1 VKRNVV
7 RAPNGRTERVVPRS
21 LPSVESLRCFHS
33 GAHHLNFR
41 RAAAEVGLTPTAFS
55 ERIRGLEEEL
65 GVALFLRTTRRVEL
79 TARGEALVGA
89 AERAL
94 ASVEACSHAVREPGT
109 AGARLTIGTR
119 FELGLSW
126 LVPAFVELERKKPHL
141 VVDSYFGSGADIVDR
156 LERGLVDGIVTSAPL
171 ARDAWHTEVLHAETY
186 EFVGSAAL
194 LAERPFTRVSDA
206 KKHTLLDIDDSLP
219 LARYLLSA
227 EPGLEFAHVRSC
239 GVAAAIVLRVLSGS
253 GVAVL
258 PTYMI
263 RGELASR
270 RFVRLLPRARLLSD
284 SFRLLHRKGHRF
296 SPALGELAEFLRGK
310 PLS

>member
-1 VKRNVV
+1 MAKVT
-7 RAPNGRTERVVPRS
+7 RAVPKP

-55 ERIRGLEEEL
+55 ERIRRLEDEL
-65 GVALFLRTTRRVEL
+65 GCALFVRTTRRVDL
-79 TARGEALVGA
+79 TAQGEALVPV

-94 ASVEACSHAVREPGT
+94 TSVEACARAVRDGGSIRT
-109 AGARLTIGTR
+109 RLKVGTR

-126 LVPAFVELERKKPHL
+126 LIPAFIELERRMPHL
-141 VVDSYFGSGADIVDR
+141 SVDSYFGSGDDIVDR
-156 LERGLVDGIVTSAPL
+156 LERGLVDCIVTSAPL
-171 ARDAWHTEVLHAETY
+171 AREAWHSDVLHPETY
-186 EFVGSAAL
+186 EFVGAAAL
-194 LAERPFTRVSDA
+194 VRNRPLRKLKDA
-206 KKHTLLDIDDSLP
+206 REHTLLDVDETLP

-227 EPGLEFAHVRSC
+227 EPGLEFAEVRAC
-239 GVAAAIVLRVLSGS
+239 GAGAAIAQRVLSGS

-263 RGELASR
+263 RAELASR
-270 RFVRLLPRARLLSD
+270 RLVRLLPKVRLLSD
-284 SFRLLHRKGHRF
+284 SFRLLYRKRHRF
-296 SPALGELAEFLRGK
+296 EEMLRELAEFLRRR